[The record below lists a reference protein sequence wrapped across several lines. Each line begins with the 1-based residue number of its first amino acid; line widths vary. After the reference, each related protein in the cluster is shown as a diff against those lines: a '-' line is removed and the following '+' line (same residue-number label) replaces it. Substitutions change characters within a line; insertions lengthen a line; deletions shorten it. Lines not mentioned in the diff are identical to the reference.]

1 MSDPQFR
8 DEASVAFSPGASEV
22 PWGRQKLKQMYKL
35 GQEIKNELCL
45 KGLGIIV
52 RMFLSLVLK
61 DA

>member
-35 GQEIKNELCL
+35 GQKIKNELCL
-45 KGLGIIV
+45 KGLGNN
-52 RMFLSLVLK
+52 RMFFSLVLK